1 MAAEA
6 GAAARAGGGLLAAA
20 AAAAAE
26 AEACWA
32 LSPVCEIFPGC
43 SFIFSFIL
51 AIGFMSL
58 TSPLAGSFLST
69 TLTMPTSMSP
79 CPSSGLVRVVALKNA
94 SAVVSV
100 MAGAAAVVVVLVLE
114 EEAGEK
120 EGEAATVGRG
130 GAGFAVHHWRPPA
143 SFMFMLANASV

>member
-6 GAAARAGGGLLAAA
+6 GAAARAGGGLL

-100 MAGAAAVVVVLVLE
+100 MAGAAAVVVVLVVLE